1 MADNEHEDLVDY
13 DDEEVSDLKDV
24 ATRMKEY
31 IYFQRTLNIRLVSC
45 FRDEPKVEFDD
56 SDTCEI
62 QENAWKFHCL
72 YSRFLAFYCTNRLMS
87 R

>member
-24 ATRMKEY
+24 ATGMKDN

-45 FRDEPKVEFDD
+45 FRD
-56 SDTCEI
+56 
-62 QENAWKFHCL
+62 
-72 YSRFLAFYCTNRLMS
+72 
-87 R
+87 